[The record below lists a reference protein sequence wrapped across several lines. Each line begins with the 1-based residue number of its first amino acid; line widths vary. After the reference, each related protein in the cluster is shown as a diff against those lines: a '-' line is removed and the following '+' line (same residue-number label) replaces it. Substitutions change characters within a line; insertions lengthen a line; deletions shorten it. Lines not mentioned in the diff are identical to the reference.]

1 MYTYSRYLKEE
12 SYTVMLSLNQIDYFI
27 GGRSILNGVTFQIAQ
42 NQRVGLVGRNG
53 SGKSTLFHII
63 QGKLVTDKGNVEI
76 AKHTKIL
83 SVKQEMPRGDLTP
96 LEFLLEQ
103 DEERL
108 SLFKELEEC
117 TNPDRMGDIYE
128 RLIQIDAYSAE
139 SRAAIVLKGLGF
151 SDEDQNR
158 PLHTFSGG
166 FRMRV
171 ALAAV
176 LFQEP
181 DLLLLDEP
189 TNHLDFETTQWLQT
203 FLSKY
208 SKSFLLISHDRDFLN
223 ATINTVL
230 HLKNGKISRYTGN
243 FDAFLSAYEM
253 QQANIAA
260 YNAKVEEHK
269 SHMQA
274 FVDRFKAKASKARQA
289 QSRMKAL
296 EKLKLIPVEK
306 EDPTIAFNFPDPDP
320 ISPPMLS
327 FEKVSLGYDDKV
339 ILKNLTASFSPD
351 ERIGLVGA
359 NGNGKTTLAKFLAGD
374 LSPFQGHVHRHGKM
388 RVAFYRQDQFESLEM
403 QRTAYHVVSD
413 AMKNTN
419 QTQVRSHLGRFGF
432 QKEKADQM
440 ISQMSGGERARLLF
454 ACLTAERPNLLILDE
469 PTNHL
474 DMEMRESLIEALN
487 MYTGA
492 VILITHDRHLL
503 QHVAD
508 RLWIIK
514 NQTMTQFDGDLI
526 DYTKSLENQ
535 N

>member
-1 MYTYSRYLKEE
+1 
-12 SYTVMLSLNQIDYFI
+12 MLSLNRIGYFI
-27 GGRSILNGVTFQIAQ
+27 GGRAILDDVTFQIAG
-42 NQRVGLVGRNG
+42 NQRVGIVGRNG
-53 SGKSTLFHII
+53 SGKSTLFNII
-63 QGKLVTDKGNVEI
+63 QGNLIVDKGDVEI
-76 AKHTKIL
+76 ARHTKIL
-83 SVKQEMPRGDLTP
+83 AIKQEMPRGDLTP
-96 LEFLLEQ
+96 LEFLLQQ

-108 SLFKELEEC
+108 SLFKELETCE
-117 TNPDRMGDIYE
+117 DAHRMGDIYE
-128 RLIQIDAYSAE
+128 RLIQIDAYTAE

-158 PLHTFSGG
+158 PLATFSGG

-171 ALAAV
+171 ALAAA

-189 TNHLDFETTQWLQT
+189 TNHLDFETTQWLQN
-203 FLSKY
+203 FLIKY
-208 SKSFLLISHDRDFLN
+208 SKSFLLISHERDFLN

-230 HLKNGKISRYTGN
+230 HLKNAKVARYTGN
-243 FDAFLSAYEM
+243 FDTFLATYEM

-269 SHMQA
+269 AHMQS
-274 FVDRFKAKASKARQA
+274 FVDRFKAKASKAKQA

-296 EKLKLIPVEK
+296 QKLKMIPVEK

-339 ILKNLTASFSPD
+339 VLKNLTTSLNPD
-351 ERIGLVGA
+351 ERIGLVGT
-359 NGNGKTTLAKFLAGD
+359 NGNGKSTLAKFLANELKPFTGD
-374 LSPFQGHVHRHGKM
+374 VHRHGKM
-388 RVAFYRQDQFESLEM
+388 KVAFYRQDQFEALETN
-403 QRTAYHVVSD
+403 RTAFNVVED
-413 AMKNTN
+413 VMKGAT

-432 QKEKADQM
+432 PKDKADQM
-440 ISQMSGGERARLLF
+440 IKQLSGGERARLLF
-454 ACLTAERPNLLILDE
+454 ACLTAEKPNLLILDE

-474 DMEMRESLIEALN
+474 DMEMRESLINALN
-487 MYTGA
+487 EYTGA

-508 RLWIIK
+508 RLWIVK
-514 NQTMTQFDGDLI
+514 NQTITPFEGDLSE
-526 DYTKSLENQ
+526 YSAYLESMA
-535 N
+535 